1 MKCGRLF
8 NKNAW
13 WIGVHYSP
21 KNRRW
26 CINLLPCMTLWIIRE
41 GGTIPFKSKL

>member
-1 MKCGRLF
+1 MKLGFLF

-21 KNRRW
+21 YNKRF
-26 CINLLPCMTLWIIRE
+26 CINLIPFCTVWIIKS
-41 GGTIPFKSKL
+41 GGTIPDIATK